1 MEKRIIIID
10 GNSLINRAYYAMQRP
25 MITKE
30 GVYTQGVYGFINM
43 LEKIKKEHPSGYIMV
58 AFDKKAPTFRHKE
71 YKEYKAGRKKMP
83 PELAMQIPLLKEILS
98 AMKIK
103 MLEKE
108 GFEADDIIG
117 TVAKKAEEQGLFP
130 LIITGDKDELQLA
143 SDITKVMITKKGIS
157 QFKIYDA
164 DAMKEEY
171 GFTPLQF
178 IDFKGLMGDQSD
190 NIPGLPGVGE
200 KTAKKLI
207 YEYGSVENLLKNAE
221 GMQPGKLRDNI
232 EDNAQLAVMSKRLA
246 SINTEMPLDMDFDE
260 YKWQEAEKEKLISI
274 YVKLEF
280 NSFLKRME
288 GKTGPHEQLQE
299 DNREKKYKGETD
311 IETAEEIVISSR
323 EDMDMLD
330 EYLGN
335 SKKAVLKVF
344 SNNDHKN
351 PPEITGTAMLVD
363 DKYFYAN
370 QSFVEKTA
378 QLLKKNEVMIIGH
391 DLKKD
396 HYALMFQK
404 TDRIKTGFDTCLAQY
419 VLDPGRSNY
428 DLKVL
433 AQEYLNMEMKDEK
446 TFMIERSQIDIFDD
460 SSTEFSEYGKSWCW
474 AVQKIMEEQKKRLIE
489 ENLEKVFYDVE
500 MPLIEVMAFME
511 YAGFMLDK
519 SELSEIGKDVTER
532 IEKLK
537 ELIYLQTEEEF
548 NINSTQQLG
557 KIIFE
562 KLGLPS
568 GKKTK
573 TGYSTDAEVLERLK
587 DKHTVIPLLLE
598 YRMLTKLK
606 GTYIDGLLPLAAWD
620 GRIHAH
626 FLQTVAATGRISCI
640 EPNLQNIPIR
650 QEIGRKIRKAFVPS
664 SDEYILIA
672 ADYSQIELRVL
683 AHMSGDAGLIDA
695 FNEGEDI
702 HRTTASR
709 VLGIP
714 EEEINIE
721 QRSRAKAVNFGVIY
735 GMSAFGLSSELKIS
749 RKEAEKY
756 INDYFLKHKAVKS
769 FMDSQVSKARENGWV
784 KTIMGRK
791 RYIKE
796 INVSNYTVRQIG
808 ERLAMNSPIQGSAAD
823 IIKLAMV
830 KVHDALKKGGYRSR
844 LILQVHDEL
853 IVEAPKEEQEEVS
866 KLLKENMESAM
877 ELKVPLFAELNA
889 GKNWYE
895 LK

>member
-1 MEKRIIIID
+1 
-10 GNSLINRAYYAMQRP
+10 
-25 MITKE
+25 
-30 GVYTQGVYGFINM
+30 
-43 LEKIKKEHPSGYIMV
+43 
-58 AFDKKAPTFRHKE
+58 
-71 YKEYKAGRKKMP
+71 
-83 PELAMQIPLLKEILS
+83 
-98 AMKIK
+98 
-103 MLEKE
+103 
-108 GFEADDIIG
+108 
-117 TVAKKAEEQGLFP
+117 
-130 LIITGDKDELQLA
+130 
-143 SDITKVMITKKGIS
+143 
-157 QFKIYDA
+157 
-164 DAMKEEY
+164 
-171 GFTPLQF
+171 
-178 IDFKGLMGDQSD
+178 
-190 NIPGLPGVGE
+190 
-200 KTAKKLI
+200 
-207 YEYGSVENLLKNAE
+207 
-221 GMQPGKLRDNI
+221 
-232 EDNAQLAVMSKRLA
+232 
-246 SINTEMPLDMDFDE
+246 
-260 YKWQEAEKEKLISI
+260 
-274 YVKLEF
+274 
-280 NSFLKRME
+280 
-288 GKTGPHEQLQE
+288 
-299 DNREKKYKGETD
+299 
-311 IETAEEIVISSR
+311 
-323 EDMDMLD
+323 
-330 EYLGN
+330 
-335 SKKAVLKVF
+335 
-344 SNNDHKN
+344 N
-351 PPEITGTAMLVD
+351 PPQITGTAILVD
-363 DKYFYAN
+363 NKYFYAN
-370 QSFVEKTA
+370 YSFVEKTA
-378 QLLKKNEVMIIGH
+378 QLLKKNEVTIIGH

-404 TDRIKTGFDTCLAQY
+404 TDRIKTGFDTCLSQY

-537 ELIYLQTEEEF
+537 ELIYLQTGEEF

-683 AHMSGDAGLIDA
+683 AHMSGDAGLIEA

-769 FMDSQVSKARENGWV
+769 FMDSQVSE
-784 KTIMGRK
+784 
-791 RYIKE
+791 
-796 INVSNYTVRQIG
+796 
-808 ERLAMNSPIQGSAAD
+808 
-823 IIKLAMV
+823 
-830 KVHDALKKGGYRSR
+830 
-844 LILQVHDEL
+844 
-853 IVEAPKEEQEEVS
+853 
-866 KLLKENMESAM
+866 
-877 ELKVPLFAELNA
+877 
-889 GKNWYE
+889 
-895 LK
+895 